1 MTHTL
6 LDLPDVQLTEEEVV
20 LGAILTKSAQPRL
33 RKDRMRLHAET
44 LVRDICTRI
53 APAEEGQRTENLK
66 VLWGSVAA
74 VRLTTNRLHKTG
86 YAVHHGFHNL
96 T

>member
-1 MTHTL
+1 M
-6 LDLPDVQLTEEEVV
+6 DLVARAIDKDPVV
-20 LGAILTKSAQPRL
+20 I
-33 RKDRMRLHAET
+33 D
-44 LVRDICTRI
+44 
-53 APAEEGQRTENLK
+53 
-66 VLWGSVAA
+66 SVAA